1 MLLDPTQQSH
11 NLCLNCSMR
20 LKAEDSASGLRCG
33 KNYFVLAPKNRK
45 PQPLR
50 HYPET
55 QPTNTCDS
63 WVSKQPASG
72 KPSAV
77 DFYD

>member
-1 MLLDPTQQSH
+1 MPLEQTQHSH

-33 KNYFVLAPKNRK
+33 KNYFSLAPAERK

-55 QPTNTCDS
+55 QPSNTCDS
-63 WVSKQPASG
+63 WMEHLPTKLAVPSG
-72 KPSAV
+72 
-77 DFYD
+77 